1 MIYMMW
7 YIIYKSNAIFHKEKK
22 DLMHIFRFVVTFERE
37 RIFELKH
44 PHQIE
49 HVFAFQ
55 HPLVFIP
62 QCEYALVFILQYQ
75 SFKIHFEKI

>member
-1 MIYMMW
+1 
-7 YIIYKSNAIFHKEKK
+7 
-22 DLMHIFRFVVTFERE
+22 MHIFRFVVTYERE

-55 HPLVFIP
+55 HPLVFTP
-62 QCEYALVFILQYQ
+62 QCEYVFAFQHPLAFTGHLRDILRD
-75 SFKIHFEKI
+75 ITR